1 MLGVMTAFGAAE
13 VTAIGSTLILYF
25 INILLPTL
33 LGVAAMQRV
42 KENG

>member
-1 MLGVMTAFGAAE
+1 AE
-13 VTAIGSTLILYF
+13 ATAIGSTLVLYF

-33 LGVAAMQRV
+33 LGVVALQRV